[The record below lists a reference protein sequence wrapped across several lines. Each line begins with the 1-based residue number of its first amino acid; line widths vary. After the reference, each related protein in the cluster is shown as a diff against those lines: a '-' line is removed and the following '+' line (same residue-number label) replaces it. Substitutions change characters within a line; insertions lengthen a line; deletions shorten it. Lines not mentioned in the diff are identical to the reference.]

1 MHKRARARRQL
12 LTSPGGYPPV
22 EMAEPK
28 SFLSPVSS
36 CARKL
41 DIALQ
46 RWGDSP
52 GVPETA
58 PETYRAGLGSWF
70 GAAHAGPS
78 RPAAETNTPAIGPG
92 PFAAHPT
99 PFSATPSAGPF
110 ARPDI
115 DTRPIRSEQ
124 GLSFAEMLAVNAN
137 PDAGSGTFGSASG
150 ASKRR
155 ARTRSDFKPPSRF
168 ARRRTRRRAEREDD
182 FVGERDGWFLP
193 RRPFAPEP
201 SADPFEPRGDTRRE
215 RLERVRQAQG
225 GRDAGRAPGARERV
239 ARVASNANAE
249 KLSRAFP
256 RRRTR
261 RDAFRSDPS
270 AFAREEKRTHEK
282 ENEPEPDHALL
293 RVERT
298 VSDGYLPFFL
308 DPDRGVPCVAPETL
322 FSAIHADERSSTNGA
337 SAFFSQTAPRLHVM
351 DVRFPHEFRG
361 GHIRGSVN
369 VWDPVEL
376 HKALLKQLASESPP
390 RSVHRARLDRS
401 PRKPKDVATE
411 KAVSRDAFVLV
422 CDGDFCDDRASKA
435 FRHIRGLDRNDH
447 IADYPALTIPH
458 VYVLHG
464 GFEAFVA
471 NFPQKCTGPR
481 VKRDEAMFAEERRTV
496 ARALKDAWRVAGSAR
511 GLSRA
516 PDTRPFGNGSFTVD
530 QRESEEWWGEDDG
543 AMRE

>member
-1 MHKRARARRQL
+1 VIHAEDDWSAFGKRKAAAMLGERPAHA
-12 LTSPGGYPPV
+12 S
-22 EMAEPK
+22 E
-28 SFLSPVSS
+28 S
-36 CARKL
+36 ARK
-41 DIALQ
+41 
-46 RWGDSP
+46 S
-52 GVPETA
+52 T
-58 PETYRAGLGSWF
+58 
-70 GAAHAGPS
+70 
-78 RPAAETNTPAIGPG
+78 
-92 PFAAHPT
+92 
-99 PFSATPSAGPF
+99 
-110 ARPDI
+110 
-115 DTRPIRSEQ
+115 
-124 GLSFAEMLAVNAN
+124 
-137 PDAGSGTFGSASG
+137 
-150 ASKRR
+150 
-155 ARTRSDFKPPSRF
+155 
-168 ARRRTRRRAEREDD
+168 
-182 FVGERDGWFLP
+182 
-193 RRPFAPEP
+193 
-201 SADPFEPRGDTRRE
+201 
-215 RLERVRQAQG
+215 
-225 GRDAGRAPGARERV
+225 RDA
-239 ARVASNANAE
+239 
-249 KLSRAFP
+249 
-256 RRRTR
+256 
-261 RDAFRSDPS
+261 

-282 ENEPEPDHALL
+282 ENEPEPEPDHALL

-322 FSAIHADERSSTNGA
+322 FSAIHADERLSTHGA
-337 SAFFSQTAPRLHVM
+337 SAFFSQKAPRTFVM

-447 IADYPALTIPH
+447 IADYPALTMPH

>member
-1 MHKRARARRQL
+1 M
-12 LTSPGGYPPV
+12 
-22 EMAEPK
+22 
-28 SFLSPVSS
+28 
-36 CARKL
+36 
-41 DIALQ
+41 
-46 RWGDSP
+46 
-52 GVPETA
+52 
-58 PETYRAGLGSWF
+58 LGERP
-70 GAAHAGPS
+70 AHASES
-78 RPAAETNTPAIGPG
+78 R
-92 PFAAHPT
+92 
-99 PFSATPSAGPF
+99 
-110 ARPDI
+110 
-115 DTRPIRSEQ
+115 
-124 GLSFAEMLAVNAN
+124 
-137 PDAGSGTFGSASG
+137 ASL
-150 ASKRR
+150 
-155 ARTRSDFKPPSRF
+155 RTRTPKALSCFSS
-168 ARRRTRRRAEREDD
+168 AED
-182 FVGERDGWFLP
+182 
-193 RRPFAPEP
+193 APN
-201 SADPFEPRGDTRRE
+201 
-215 RLERVRQAQG
+215 
-225 GRDAGRAPGARERV
+225 
-239 ARVASNANAE
+239 NA
-249 KLSRAFP
+249 F
-256 RRRTR
+256 
-261 RDAFRSDPS
+261 SDPS
-270 AFAREEKRTHEK
+270 ALVREEKRTRGK
-282 ENEPEPDHALL
+282 ENEPDPEPDHALL

-337 SAFFSQTAPRLHVM
+337 SAFFSQIAESRTYVM

-376 HKALLKQLASESPP
+376 HRALLRRLASETEP

-401 PRKPKDVATE
+401 PRKHVDAAKYSR
-411 KAVSRDAFVLV
+411 VSRDAFVFV
-422 CDGDFCDDRASKA
+422 CDGDFCDDRAARA

-447 IADYPALTIPH
+447 ISDYPALTMPH

-516 PDTRPFGNGSFTVD
+516 PDTRPLGNGRVSVSFEEMK

>member
-1 MHKRARARRQL
+1 MHAEHDWNALGKRKAAAMLGERPAHASESRASLRTR
-12 LTSPGGYPPV
+12 T
-22 EMAEPK
+22 PK
-28 SFLSPVSS
+28 ALSCFSE
-36 CARKL
+36 KL
-41 DIALQ
+41 D
-46 RWGDSP
+46 
-52 GVPETA
+52 A
-58 PETYRAGLGSWF
+58 P
-70 GAAHAGPS
+70 
-78 RPAAETNTPAIGPG
+78 N
-92 PFAAHPT
+92 
-99 PFSATPSAGPF
+99 
-110 ARPDI
+110 
-115 DTRPIRSEQ
+115 
-124 GLSFAEMLAVNAN
+124 
-137 PDAGSGTFGSASG
+137 
-150 ASKRR
+150 
-155 ARTRSDFKPPSRF
+155 
-168 ARRRTRRRAEREDD
+168 
-182 FVGERDGWFLP
+182 
-193 RRPFAPEP
+193 
-201 SADPFEPRGDTRRE
+201 
-215 RLERVRQAQG
+215 
-225 GRDAGRAPGARERV
+225 
-239 ARVASNANAE
+239 
-249 KLSRAFP
+249 
-256 RRRTR
+256 
-261 RDAFRSDPS
+261 AFRSDPS
-270 AFAREEKRTHEK
+270 AFAREERRTHEK

-298 VSDGYLPFFL
+298 VSAGYLPFFL

-322 FSAIHADERSSTNGA
+322 FSAINADERSSTNGA

-376 HKALLKQLASESPP
+376 HKALLARLASESPP

-401 PRKPKDVATE
+401 PRKPRDAATE

-447 IADYPALTIPH
+447 IADYPALTMPH

>member
-1 MHKRARARRQL
+1 M
-12 LTSPGGYPPV
+12 
-22 EMAEPK
+22 
-28 SFLSPVSS
+28 
-36 CARKL
+36 
-41 DIALQ
+41 
-46 RWGDSP
+46 
-52 GVPETA
+52 
-58 PETYRAGLGSWF
+58 LGE
-70 GAAHAGPS
+70 
-78 RPAAETNTPAIGPG
+78 RPAHT
-92 PFAAHPT
+92 
-99 PFSATPSAGPF
+99 
-110 ARPDI
+110 
-115 DTRPIRSEQ
+115 SESHAP
-124 GLSFAEMLAVNAN
+124 L
-137 PDAGSGTFGSASG
+137 
-150 ASKRR
+150 
-155 ARTRSDFKPPSRF
+155 RTRTPKALSCFSS
-168 ARRRTRRRAEREDD
+168 AE
-182 FVGERDGWFLP
+182 
-193 RRPFAPEP
+193 
-201 SADPFEPRGDTRRE
+201 
-215 RLERVRQAQG
+215 
-225 GRDAGRAPGARERV
+225 DA
-239 ARVASNANAE
+239 
-249 KLSRAFP
+249 
-256 RRRTR
+256 

-322 FSAIHADERSSTNGA
+322 FAAIHADERSSTNGA
-337 SAFFSQTAPRLHVM
+337 SAFFSQTAPRTFVM

-376 HKALLKQLASESPP
+376 HRALLRRLASETEP

-401 PRKPKDVATE
+401 PRKHVDAAKYSR
-411 KAVSRDAFVLV
+411 VSRDAFVLV
-422 CDGDFCDDRASKA
+422 CDGDFCDDRAARA

-447 IADYPALTIPH
+447 ISDYPALTMPH

-516 PDTRPFGNGSFTVD
+516 PDTRPFGNGRVSVSFTIE

>member
-1 MHKRARARRQL
+1 MIHAENKWNAFGKRKAAAMLGERPSH
-12 LTSPGGYPPV
+12 TS
-22 EMAEPK
+22 E
-28 SFLSPVSS
+28 SH
-36 CARKL
+36 
-41 DIALQ
+41 
-46 RWGDSP
+46 
-52 GVPETA
+52 A
-58 PETYRAGLGSWF
+58 PL
-70 GAAHAGPS
+70 
-78 RPAAETNTPAIGPG
+78 
-92 PFAAHPT
+92 
-99 PFSATPSAGPF
+99 
-110 ARPDI
+110 
-115 DTRPIRSEQ
+115 
-124 GLSFAEMLAVNAN
+124 
-137 PDAGSGTFGSASG
+137 
-150 ASKRR
+150 
-155 ARTRSDFKPPSRF
+155 RTRTPKALSCFSS
-168 ARRRTRRRAEREDD
+168 AE
-182 FVGERDGWFLP
+182 
-193 RRPFAPEP
+193 
-201 SADPFEPRGDTRRE
+201 
-215 RLERVRQAQG
+215 
-225 GRDAGRAPGARERV
+225 DA
-239 ARVASNANAE
+239 
-249 KLSRAFP
+249 
-256 RRRTR
+256 

-282 ENEPEPDHALL
+282 ENEPEPEPDHALL

-322 FSAIHADERSSTNGA
+322 FSAIHADERLSTNGA
-337 SAFFSQTAPRLHVM
+337 SAFFSQTFSQTHVM

-401 PRKPKDVATE
+401 PRKPKDVANE

-447 IADYPALTIPH
+447 IADYPALTMPH

>member
-1 MHKRARARRQL
+1 MVHAVDDWSAFGKRKAAAMLGERPAHASESRASLQTR
-12 LTSPGGYPPV
+12 T
-22 EMAEPK
+22 PK
-28 SFLSPVSS
+28 SLSCFSS
-36 CARKL
+36 AE
-41 DIALQ
+41 D
-46 RWGDSP
+46 
-52 GVPETA
+52 A
-58 PETYRAGLGSWF
+58 P
-70 GAAHAGPS
+70 
-78 RPAAETNTPAIGPG
+78 N
-92 PFAAHPT
+92 
-99 PFSATPSAGPF
+99 
-110 ARPDI
+110 
-115 DTRPIRSEQ
+115 
-124 GLSFAEMLAVNAN
+124 N
-137 PDAGSGTFGSASG
+137 
-150 ASKRR
+150 
-155 ARTRSDFKPPSRF
+155 
-168 ARRRTRRRAEREDD
+168 
-182 FVGERDGWFLP
+182 
-193 RRPFAPEP
+193 
-201 SADPFEPRGDTRRE
+201 
-215 RLERVRQAQG
+215 
-225 GRDAGRAPGARERV
+225 
-239 ARVASNANAE
+239 
-249 KLSRAFP
+249 
-256 RRRTR
+256 
-261 RDAFRSDPS
+261 AFRSDPS
-270 AFAREEKRTHEK
+270 AFARDEKRTHGK
-282 ENEPEPDHALL
+282 ENEPDPEPDHALL

-337 SAFFSQTAPRLHVM
+337 SAFFSQIAPRTYVM

-376 HKALLKQLASESPP
+376 HRALLRRLASETEP

-401 PRKPKDVATE
+401 PRKHVDAAKYSR
-411 KAVSRDAFVLV
+411 VSRDAFVLV
-422 CDGDFCDDRASKA
+422 CDGDFCDDRAARA

-447 IADYPALTIPH
+447 ISDYPALTMPH

-516 PDTRPFGNGSFTVD
+516 PDTRPFGNGRVSVSFEEMK